1 MRMAASLAGV
11 PASGYNWAK
20 YPKFSGGFQA
30 LRLRI
35 CRQYSEEHMSEAHYP
50 AAGGPSAWDG
60 GILEPLAELN
70 LEVLEA
76 LAGAAAG
83 LRWPWR
89 ALGEA
94 ARQRLAHCPF
104 LLVDAAFARPELWA
118 ALPRPGVH
126 EALPASAGSALRGP
140 PATSLVT
147 PLGTPLLRRVLLF
160 AWHLARANRL
170 AARIALGMSA
180 PCAGL
185 VAACRFADLEALAE
199 RRPAWIRP
207 RWDNRPEIWQAWLGA
222 AAEESPRGLEN
233 LQLWGL
239 QMLAA
244 EVLARRG

>member
-1 MRMAASLAGV
+1 MTESHYLPAGSTSV
-11 PASGYNWAK
+11 
-20 YPKFSGGFQA
+20 
-30 LRLRI
+30 
-35 CRQYSEEHMSEAHYP
+35 
-50 AAGGPSAWDG
+50 WDA

-70 LEVLEA
+70 LEVLDA

-94 ARQRLAHCPF
+94 ARQRLARCPF
-104 LLVDAAFARPELWA
+104 LLVDAGFARPELWA
-118 ALPRPGVH
+118 GLPRVGVQ
-126 EALPASAGSALRGP
+126 EGLP
-140 PATSLVT
+140 PAAATEPHG
-147 PLGTPLLRRVLLF
+147 PLATPLLRRVLLF

-170 AARIALGMSA
+170 AACIALGMSA

-199 RRPAWIRP
+199 RRPPWIRP
-207 RWDNRPEIWQAWLGA
+207 RWDDRPGVWQAWLA
-222 AAEESPRGLEN
+222 AAAQESPRALES

-244 EVLARRG
+244 DVLARRA

>member
-1 MRMAASLAGV
+1 MTES
-11 PASGYNWAK
+11 
-20 YPKFSGGFQA
+20 
-30 LRLRI
+30 
-35 CRQYSEEHMSEAHYP
+35 HYLP
-50 AAGGPSAWDG
+50 AGGASAWDG

-70 LEVLEA
+70 LEVLDA

-83 LRWPWR
+83 LHWPWR

-94 ARQRLAHCPF
+94 ARQRVAHSPF
-104 LLVDAAFARPELWA
+104 LVVDAAFARPELWA
-118 ALPRPGVH
+118 GLPRVGVH
-126 EALPASAGSALRGP
+126 EGLPTGLVPAPRGP
-140 PATSLVT
+140 LA
-147 PLGTPLLRRVLLF
+147 TPLLRRVLLF

-199 RRPAWIRP
+199 RRPSWIRP
-207 RWDNRPEIWQAWLGA
+207 RWDDRPDVWQAWLAA
-222 AAEESPRGLEN
+222 AAEESPRALEN

-244 EVLARRG
+244 EVLAQRN

>member
-1 MRMAASLAGV
+1 MT
-11 PASGYNWAK
+11 
-20 YPKFSGGFQA
+20 
-30 LRLRI
+30 
-35 CRQYSEEHMSEAHYP
+35 EAHYL
-50 AAGGPSAWDG
+50 AVGGTSSWDG

-70 LEVLEA
+70 LEVLDA
-76 LAGAAAG
+76 LAGTAAQ

-89 ALGEA
+89 VLGEP
-94 ARQRLAHCPF
+94 ARQRLAHSPF

-118 ALPRPGVH
+118 ALPRVGVH
-126 EALPASAGSALRGP
+126 EGLPSSAVPAQRGP
-140 PATSLVT
+140 LP
-147 PLGTPLLRRVLLF
+147 TPLLRRVLLF

-199 RRPAWIRP
+199 RRPSWIRP
-207 RWDNRPEIWQAWLGA
+207 RWDDRPDVWQAWLAA
-222 AAEESPRGLEN
+222 AAEESPRALES

-244 EVLARRG
+244 EVLARRA

>member
-20 YPKFSGGFQA
+20 YPKFADGFQA
-30 LRLRI
+30 PRSRI
-35 CRQYSEEHMSEAHYP
+35 CRQYSEEHMTESHYLP
-50 AAGGPSAWDG
+50 AGGASAWDG

-70 LEVLEA
+70 LEVLDA
-76 LAGAAAG
+76 LAGAATG

-104 LLVDAAFARPELWA
+104 LVVDGAFARPELWA
-118 ALPRPGVH
+118 SLPRVGVH
-126 EALPASAGSALRGP
+126 EALPTVAAPQPRGP
-140 PATSLVT
+140 LA
-147 PLGTPLLRRVLLF
+147 TPLLRRVLLF

-199 RRPAWIRP
+199 RRPEWIRP
-207 RWDNRPEIWQAWLGA
+207 RWDNRPEVWQAWLAA
-222 AAEESPRGLEN
+222 AAEESPRALEN

-244 EVLARRG
+244 EVLPRRD

>member
-1 MRMAASLAGV
+1 MT
-11 PASGYNWAK
+11 
-20 YPKFSGGFQA
+20 
-30 LRLRI
+30 
-35 CRQYSEEHMSEAHYP
+35 EAHYLP
-50 AAGGPSAWDG
+50 AGGASAWDG

-70 LEVLEA
+70 LEVLDT
-76 LAGAAAG
+76 LAGAAVG

-104 LLVDAAFARPELWA
+104 LLVDAGLARPELWA
-118 ALPRPGVH
+118 GLPRVGVH
-126 EALPASAGSALRGP
+126 EGLPSPAAAAQRGP
-140 PATSLVT
+140 LA
-147 PLGTPLLRRVLLF
+147 TPLLRRVLLF

-199 RRPAWIRP
+199 RRPPWIRP
-207 RWDNRPEIWQAWLGA
+207 RWEERPEVWQAWLAA
-222 AAEESPRGLEN
+222 AAEESPRALEN

-244 EVLARRG
+244 EVLAHRA

>member
-1 MRMAASLAGV
+1 MRTIASLAGL

-20 YPKFSGGFQA
+20 YPKFTGGFQA
-30 LRLRI
+30 LRLPI
-35 CRQYSEEHMSEAHYP
+35 CRQYSEEHMTESHYL
-50 AAGGPSAWDG
+50 AVGGSAWDEA
-60 GILEPLAELN
+60 ILEPLAELN
-70 LEVLEA
+70 LEVLAA

-94 ARQRLAHCPF
+94 ARLRLAHCPF
-104 LLVDAAFARPELWA
+104 LLVDAGFARPELWA
-118 ALPRPGVH
+118 GLPRVGVH
-126 EALPASAGSALRGP
+126 EGLPPSAVHVAHGP
-140 PATSLVT
+140 LA
-147 PLGTPLLRRVLLF
+147 TPLLRRVLLF

-170 AARIALGMSA
+170 ASRIALGMSA

-207 RWDNRPEIWQAWLGA
+207 RWDDRPDVWQAWLAA
-222 AAEESPRGLEN
+222 AAEESPRALEN

-244 EVLARRG
+244 EVLARRA